1 MIGNAYNPDGGLFT
15 RLGFLP
21 TIPFLDITFGPATP
35 TDTGIPMTG
44 IGFEYD
50 PVMYA
55 PLYWGNPLA
64 LLNALAAFDNVHG
77 YYLTPDGDGPTI
89 TIAYGYTETELEAIL
104 ATDCPASELPRRH
117 RGQQVLHDP
126 GEEPA
131 ADEPD
136 HGRWCR
142 TR

>member
-1 MIGNAYNPDGGLFT
+1 
-15 RLGFLP
+15 
-21 TIPFLDITFGPATP
+21 
-35 TDTGIPMTG
+35 MTG

-77 YYLTPDGDGPTI
+77 YYLTPDKVGSTD
-89 TIAYGYTETELEAIL
+89 TIAYGYTDTELEAIL
-104 ATDCPASELPRRH
+104 ATDCPGPHCRVDTER
-117 RGQQVLHDP
+117 QQVLHDS

-131 ADEPD
+131 VDE
-136 HGRWCR
+136 H
-142 TR
+142 